1 MIVLSTKIKAV
12 NDMLF
17 NSGTQT
23 RIHRELDKLTGKDI
37 RSLIYTGIEPE
48 DNLTY
53 IGVLSIINVSHKL
66 NYSEKVIP
74 FVINSIKKIMI
85 ENVEMIRDVEMIEK
99 NNKEIEKMDEK
110 EKIKF
115 LSNHFMDP
123 ANILYKELNWNDF
136 KKEIIKICYDEISDR
151 PLMMQSM
158 FPFIFLESNRDKE
171 DKFVSLLTAITKDN
185 ITMNNFFDGLFFD
198 SLSANYLGTSRL
210 YVDEIYHIINKDWRY
225 IENYNDISS
234 KMCNVFNPY
243 KKKTLTKGKIYKMI
257 VYDNRD
263 ISTVLNNLKE
273 QVSNKFFNSD
283 TFITF
288 NLDAIIATI
297 SEAFEN
303 CKKLS
308 SNNETDKFLNL
319 FSKFEDEVL
328 YQFFNVQGMNLVLV
342 TNGIKWV
349 DKHIRVRTKNDNSN
363 NSLEFEKSKLAQDN
377 NNVIFDKEEKR
388 NSWRSVKYISKY
400 RENEDCYLIFN
411 TIFNNLKNTDADN
424 QPKTYKRFISSSHN
438 STPQVTAIYMSL
450 YNSIN
455 VIPKKYKNYEA
466 LESFIKNLIN
476 ILAKNNNVFIC
487 YKDEYNYNNN
497 SLSEYI
503 LEEGNEMIPLNKSD
517 IFGSKTSFS
526 KFLEAVLYKHES
538 ENIYF
543 ENTNEFITKHKT
555 INTIKSFV
563 KIFNTMIWNLINT
576 NYKKDKTSLSI
587 YSSIPF
593 VSLIIKELYECYKNG
608 ILKDPKID
616 KNNKSYIDLC
626 NIFLQ
631 GYLLKYDKD
640 LFDNIDQSRIID
652 SFKLNKNNFNDS
664 VSDKIIP
671 SSYSEYKRN
680 YEDNQYHS
688 ENNNI
693 NSLIGLQ
700 KVKQKLKDYIVM
712 IKTNQYRVSKGMKP
726 VTSSKHMCFFG
737 NPGTCKTTVANMLAK
752 ELFEAGVIKSDKC
765 KVVGRNNL
773 VEKYVGWTAKRI
785 ADMIYKIIDT
795 NEAGILFVDEAY
807 SLIDGNNKSF
817 GQEAINTFVQLMDE
831 PKVRENLIIIFAGY
845 PKEMKLLLEQNPGM
859 SSRIPNIIEF
869 PDYNEDEL
877 IEIAKLISSNK
888 GFKLTDAWIEKCRE
902 TIKINKSKKDFGN
915 GRFIRNLIE
924 KSIIKQSNR
933 LYEESDQFKIKPD
946 EEELV
951 TLEKEDFDDNS
962 NPLQKIHKKI
972 IGFGR

>member
-1 MIVLSTKIKAV
+1 MI
-12 NDMLF
+12 N
-17 NSGTQT
+17 
-23 RIHRELDKLTGKDI
+23 
-37 RSLIYTGIEPE
+37 
-48 DNLTY
+48 
-53 IGVLSIINVSHKL
+53 
-66 NYSEKVIP
+66 
-74 FVINSIKKIMI
+74 
-85 ENVEMIRDVEMIEK
+85 NVELIRDIEVVEKDNEEFK
-99 NNKEIEKMDEK
+99 KMDK
-110 EKIKF
+110 EGKLEI
-115 LSNHFMDP
+115 LSEYFRDP
-123 ANILYKELNWNDF
+123 NNISCKELNWTDF
-136 KKEIIKICYDEISDR
+136 RKEIIKICYDEGTDR
-151 PLMMQSM
+151 PLIKQSM

-171 DKFVSLLTAITKDN
+171 DKFIALLPAITKDN
-185 ITMNNFFDGLFFD
+185 VTMKNFFNGLFLD
-198 SLSANYLGTSRL
+198 SLSNNYLNVNRTD
-210 YVDEIYHIINKDWRY
+210 VDEIYNLINKDWRY
-225 IENYNDISS
+225 IEKYDDISS

-263 ISTVLNNLKE
+263 ISTILNNLKE
-273 QVSNKFFNSD
+273 QVSNNFFNSN

-288 NLDAIIATI
+288 NLDAIIGSM
-297 SEAFEN
+297 SETFEN
-303 CKKLS
+303 YKNV
-308 SNNETDKFLNL
+308 SNTHETDKFLNL
-319 FSKFEDEVL
+319 YSKFEDEVL
-328 YQFFNVQGMNLVLV
+328 YQLASVQGMNLVLV
-342 TNGIKWV
+342 TNGMKWV
-349 DKHIRVRTKNDNSN
+349 DIRHRVKTRNVDSNDSP
-363 NSLEFEKSKLAQDN
+363 EFEKSKLSTNDKSS
-377 NNVIFDKEEKR
+377 FDKETKR

-400 RENEDCYLIFN
+400 RENEDCHLIFN
-411 TIFNNLKNTDADN
+411 SIFDNLLITDGNNQL
-424 QPKTYKRFISSSHN
+424 KTYKQYVATSHN
-438 STPQVTAIYMSL
+438 STPQVNAIYTSF

-455 VIPKKYKNYEA
+455 FIPKQYKNYEV
-466 LESFIKNLIN
+466 LESSIKNLIN
-476 ILAKNNNVFIC
+476 TLARNNNVIIC

-503 LEEGNEMIPLNKSD
+503 LEKGQKMIPLNKSD
-517 IFGSKTSFS
+517 IFSSKNSFS

-538 ENIYF
+538 DNIYF
-543 ENTNEFITKHKT
+543 EDNNEFITQKST
-555 INTIKSFV
+555 INTIKSFI
-563 KIFNTMIWNLINT
+563 KTFNTMIWNLIST
-576 NYKKDKTSLSI
+576 HYKKDNTSLSI

-593 VSLIIKELYECYKNG
+593 VSFMIKELYECYKNG
-608 ILKDPKID
+608 YIRDPKID
-616 KNNKSYIDLC
+616 KNNKSYVELC

-631 GYLLKYDKD
+631 GYLLKYSND
-640 LFDNIDQSRIID
+640 LFDNSEQARIAD
-652 SFKLNKNNFNDS
+652 SLKLNKNKFNDS
-664 VSDKIIP
+664 VSNNIIL
-671 SSYSEYKRN
+671 SNYKEN
-680 YEDNQYHS
+680 KDESNQYNL
-688 ENNNI
+688 ENNSI
-693 NSLIGLQ
+693 NSLIGLE
-700 KVKQKLKDYIVM
+700 KVKQKLKDYVVM

-752 ELFEAGVIKSDKC
+752 ELFKAGVIKSDQC
-765 KVVGRNNL
+765 EVVGRNDV
-773 VEKYVGWTAKRI
+773 VEKYVGWTAKKV
-785 ADMIYKIIDT
+785 ADTVYKIIDT
-795 NEAGILFVDEAY
+795 NKAGILFVDEAY
-807 SLIDGNNKSF
+807 NLIDGHDKSF